1 MSICIM
7 EYKYKCEKCELYT
20 NAKSTYEKHLLS
32 GKHKTGQRATR
43 CDKKILDKCPK
54 CEYTTNNIKNMELHL
69 LNNHSTKEERKEKLK
84 YYCELC
90 DFGTF
95 AKSLYD
101 KHTNSE
107 KHKLVEIYAKK

>member
-1 MSICIM
+1 
-7 EYKYKCEKCELYT
+7 
-20 NAKSTYEKHLLS
+20 
-32 GKHKTGQRATR
+32 
-43 CDKKILDKCPK
+43 
-54 CEYTTNNIKNMELHL
+54 MELHL